1 MRKRSFKRQLNNA
14 VIFLVLAVLALSF
27 LYPLYFMGINGFKT
41 KAEYRT
47 NPFAL
52 PSQLNFNNF
61 DLLIRNFKIL
71 DSFKN
76 TLTIALGSVILSVI
90 IGVFASYAF
99 AKLKFKG
106 RSFIYL
112 FIITTMFIPA
122 QVTMIPM
129 YFLMSRLHLT
139 NTLFSVIITY
149 AATSLPGT
157 ILLMT
162 TSFTGISDEMIEAAD
177 IDGAGYFTIVRN
189 IIVPMGMAVI
199 AINIIFNFLA
209 ASNDLFTPMIL
220 LQKIEKRTVMVAL
233 ATIMSSR
240 GSDPAYQ
247 LAGLLLSSVPP
258 LVVYIVFS
266 KFIVKGISVGSIK

>member
-1 MRKRSFKRQLNNA
+1 LNNA
-14 VIFLVLAVLALSF
+14 LIFLVLAVLALSF
-27 LYPLYFMGINGFKT
+27 LYALCFMGINGFKT

-52 PSQLNFNNF
+52 PSQLNFSNF

-76 TLTIALGSVILSVI
+76 TLAIALGSVMISVI
-90 IGVFASYAF
+90 VGVFASYAF

-106 RSFIYL
+106 RSFVYL

-129 YFLMSRLHLT
+129 YFLMSRMHLT

-177 IDGAGYFTIVRN
+177 MDGAGYFTIIRN

-233 ATIMSSR
+233 ATIMSAR
-240 GSDPAYQ
+240 NSDPPYQ

-258 LVVYIVFS
+258 LAVYIVFS